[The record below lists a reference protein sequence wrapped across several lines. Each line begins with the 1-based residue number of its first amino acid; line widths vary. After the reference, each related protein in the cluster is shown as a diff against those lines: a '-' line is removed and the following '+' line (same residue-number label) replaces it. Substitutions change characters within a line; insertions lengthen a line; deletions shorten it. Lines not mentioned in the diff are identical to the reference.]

1 MKTGHY
7 IAHDHY
13 MFYVRVLVV
22 RWVTLQYFKLLVPK
36 VTADN
41 VSFSMGTNFCV
52 KCNWIAKRNVIW
64 RERKERNYDLRSSRA
79 VSTFIDL
86 QLCIL
91 PTYYEKISLKLAS
104 FQTQAL
110 KCCARSGKK
119 LHFSYLSKF
128 CHKALE
134 KGISWVLELPDSR
147 AMSSLNV
154 LSTLFHFYVNFQY
167 FMYKAQNAKHQTS
180 EQQQQN
186 KHFHTNSILFQ
197 IFYGTREK

>member
-1 MKTGHY
+1 MRLLNVVQVQVWILPGLHLVKTGHY
-7 IAHDHY
+7 IAHAHY

-64 RERKERNYDLRSSRA
+64 RERKERNYALRSSRA

-110 KCCARSGKK
+110 KCCARSGKN
-119 LHFSYLSKF
+119 
-128 CHKALE
+128 C
-134 KGISWVLELPDSR
+134 ISLIC
-147 AMSSLNV
+147 
-154 LSTLFHFYVNFQY
+154 
-167 FMYKAQNAKHQTS
+167 QNSA
-180 EQQQQN
+180 
-186 KHFHTNSILFQ
+186 
-197 IFYGTREK
+197 TRH